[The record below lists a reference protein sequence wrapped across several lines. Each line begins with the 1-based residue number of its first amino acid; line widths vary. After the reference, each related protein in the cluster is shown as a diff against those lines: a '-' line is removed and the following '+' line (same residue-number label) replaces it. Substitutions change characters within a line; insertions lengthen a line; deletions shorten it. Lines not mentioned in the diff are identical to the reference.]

1 MAASSWTTWRDRT
14 PGFKIKKGGDAAIA
28 RTFELAIAAKEAQEE
43 TSAGSLGY
51 EKGVPGKRS
60 TPSMNSRFAGDA
72 LIGGLNGEFGAATN
86 DQERPNVQDS
96 LKKWAMQWSS
106 GPYALGAPAPP
117 PDGAPPP
124 EGKSNEKKPE
134 ATA

>member
-28 RTFELAIAAKEAQEE
+28 RTFEMAIAAKEAQEE

-51 EKGVPGKRS
+51 EKGVPGKRA

-86 DQERPNVQDS
+86 DKERQVVQDS
-96 LKKWAMQWSS
+96 LQKWTYQWSR
-106 GPYALGAPAPP
+106 GPYALGAPQATPE
-117 PDGAPPP
+117 GAPPP
-124 EGKSNEKKPE
+124 EGKPNEKKSE

>member
-86 DQERPNVQDS
+86 DQDRPVVQDS
-96 LKKWAMQWSS
+96 LKKWTMQWSS
-106 GPYALGAPAPP
+106 GPYALAPAAPPESAPP
-117 PDGAPPP
+117 PG
-124 EGKSNEKKPE
+124 GNSNEKKPE
-134 ATA
+134 TTA